1 MSINK
6 DLVEDLYIDT
16 MDITEALLNNVVS
29 ESEREEFDAGVIEE
43 MVYDIYV
50 SARNE
55 YNRDCYRAF
64 YNLLQAIARDS
75 MIPF

>member
-1 MSINK
+1 MNINTT
-6 DLVEDLYIDT
+6 LVEETYIDT
-16 MDITEALLNNVVS
+16 MDITEALLNNVIN
-29 ESEREEFDAGVIEE
+29 ESEREEFDASAIEE
-43 MVYDIYV
+43 MVYDIYI

-75 MIPF
+75 IVPF